1 MKISKALIPLFCLLL
16 CASCVSKKKFTELE
30 TEKNSLSESMAN
42 LEKKVAMI
50 EEERNQLN
58 TEKGDLTTKVATI
71 EEKMRT
77 SQETTQTR
85 LNEMDAEVV
94 NKQEQINS
102 LRGELQSAFSDMDAA
117 VSESGQRIT
126 EIEDMLYL
134 DLENP
139 INFSSGSA
147 RLSREDDQT
156 LDELAGMLKSNPGL
170 NLIIEGHTDDRP
182 INTARYKDNWDL
194 SVARSISIVRQ
205 LIAKGVDPKQLT
217 AAGKAEFAPNTAG
230 DSKEAR
236 EANRRS
242 EVMIVPQIG
251 KLYNLSKKKAGS

>member
-1 MKISKALIPLFCLLL
+1 
-16 CASCVSKKKFTELE
+16 
-30 TEKNSLSESMAN
+30 
-42 LEKKVAMI
+42 
-50 EEERNQLN
+50 
-58 TEKGDLTTKVATI
+58 
-71 EEKMRT
+71 
-77 SQETTQTR
+77 
-85 LNEMDAEVV
+85 
-94 NKQEQINS
+94 
-102 LRGELQSAFSDMDAA
+102 
-117 VSESGQRIT
+117 
-126 EIEDMLYL
+126 
-134 DLENP
+134 
-139 INFSSGSA
+139 
-147 RLSREDDQT
+147 
-156 LDELAGMLKSNPGL
+156 LKSNPGL